1 MSFLS
6 TFVFN
11 VNYSPPLIRH
21 REAAK
26 SSAVLL
32 STLADLMADLLA
44 DLGQDS

>member
-11 VNYSPPLIRH
+11 VNYSPPLITA

-32 STLADLMADLLA
+32 STSVDLLG
-44 DLGQDS
+44 DLGHDG